1 MEIGTRASL
10 DVKCHH
16 HHIFCRVNLKLNP
29 PPPHDQKVWHYDRAN
44 ARLLRRSI
52 DNLNWEGLFNQNSDP
67 NWQVHFFIKTLLNIF
82 SNFIPNELL
91 Q

>member
-1 MEIGTRASL
+1 MLSVTINLLFAA
-10 DVKCHH
+10 
-16 HHIFCRVNLKLNP
+16 VNLKPNP

-67 NWQVHFFIKTLLNIF
+67 TIGKYISL
-82 SNFIPNELL
+82 PKPY
-91 Q
+91 